1 MKLYRRAPQWLHDDK
16 QFLEEYVAKVPGWL
30 FDYTAARTMDLLRW
44 QEEQKKEGSLLEI
57 GVFAGRYF
65 SILARSALRTGSR
78 IVGLDTFQFVSEQE
92 LHEQHLRFIFELHP
106 DVVFLARPSTAVTAQ
121 TLLAVLEL
129 PARFISIDGSHEA
142 ADVHW
147 DLRLAEEL
155 LAPDGIV
162 AVRRRAPLLLRPP
175 RTRPLR
181 LRGQQALPVP
191 AGLHADL
198 QQSAGAGCRRR
209 RRPSAIHPV
218 RRRPGS
224 RSQPYPSPVM
234 GARVP
239 QRPLMRPCCGGFS
252 LRLAQA
258 AAIPDIGDGRL
269 ALDVP
274 LANRV
279 RSGRKQP

>member
-16 QFLEEYVAKVPGWL
+16 LFLEEYVAKVPGWL

-78 IVGLDTFQFVSEQE
+78 IVGVDTFQFVSEQE
-92 LHEQHLRFIFELHP
+92 LHEQHLRFILELHP

-162 AVRRRAPLLLRPP
+162 AVDDFLNPLTMGVGEGVHRFFSVPRALAPFGYVVNKLFLCRPAC
-175 RTRPLR
+175 T
-181 LRGQQALPVP
+181 QTYSKV
-191 AGLHADL
+191 
-198 QQSAGAGCRRR
+198 
-209 RRPSAIHPV
+209 
-218 RRRPGS
+218 
-224 RSQPYPSPVM
+224 
-234 GARVP
+234 
-239 QRPLMRPCCGGFS
+239 
-252 LRLAQA
+252 LAQA
-258 AAIPDIGDGRL
+258 VADDADHPRSIQFVADQAADPNRTRARL
-269 ALDVP
+269 WGHEFLNVH
-274 LANRV
+274 
-279 RSGRKQP
+279 